1 MKIRDVNLTIKGRQ
15 ALESI
20 AREYYTTA
28 ELLGA
33 YEIPISPSEIK
44 SDLERRLVDLAMLPG
59 YRDKTISAAAAD
71 VQPVLPTDQAAEDSA
86 SVSQPAPQPSKKSAS
101 KSRARRASRK

>member
-1 MKIRDVNLTIKGRQ
+1 MKGAKMKIRDLNLTSKGRQ
-15 ALESI
+15 ALENI

-28 ELLGA
+28 ELLGD

-59 YRDKTISAAAAD
+59 YR
-71 VQPVLPTDQAAEDSA
+71 E
-86 SVSQPAPQPSKKSAS
+86 
-101 KSRARRASRK
+101 